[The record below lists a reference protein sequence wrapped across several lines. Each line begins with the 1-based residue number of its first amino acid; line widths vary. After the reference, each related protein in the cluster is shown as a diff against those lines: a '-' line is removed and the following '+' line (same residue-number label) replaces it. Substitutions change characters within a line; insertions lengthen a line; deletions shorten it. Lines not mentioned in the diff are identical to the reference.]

1 MAGVHLIALVAA
13 VITIAVMV
21 ELLRRR
27 QLRQK
32 YALMWVLVGL
42 VVAVIAITP
51 GTFNHIAHRLG
62 VISPPD
68 LLVVLAAL
76 FLLLVCVHLSW
87 EIGRLEDRSR
97 RLAEELTLVR
107 KEVEDLSRPAEQPI
121 GTEHPSHDRL
131 SHDRLS
137 HDRLG
142 EDRLSQETG
151 DAGGHRQPTP

>member
-1 MAGVHLIALVAA
+1 MAGVHLIALIAA
-13 VITIAVMV
+13 MITITVMV

-32 YALMWVLVGL
+32 YALMWVLVAV

-51 GTFNHIAHRLG
+51 GTFNHGAHALG

-87 EIGRLEDRSR
+87 EVGRLEDRSR
-97 RLAEELTLVR
+97 RLAEELTLLR
-107 KEVEDLSRPAEQPI
+107 KEVDDLNTPPVAAP
-121 GTEHPSHDRL
+121 GTTPGETTGPDRL
-131 SHDRLS
+131 DHPVS
-137 HDRLG
+137 
-142 EDRLSQETG
+142 
-151 DAGGHRQPTP
+151 

>member
-1 MAGVHLIALVAA
+1 MAGVHLIALSAA

-87 EIGRLEDRSR
+87 ELGRLEDRSR
-97 RLAEELTLVR
+97 RLAEELALVR
-107 KEVEDLSRPAEQPI
+107 KEVEDLSRPAGTKTSLEQI
-121 GTEHPSHDRL
+121 SR
-131 SHDRLS
+131 
-137 HDRLG
+137 
-142 EDRLSQETG
+142 ETG
-151 DAGGHRQPTP
+151 DGGGHRQPTP

>member
-1 MAGVHLIALVAA
+1 VAGVHLIALTAA

-51 GTFNHIAHRLG
+51 GTFNHVAHRLG

-87 EIGRLEDRSR
+87 ELGRLEDRSR
-97 RLAEELTLVR
+97 RLAEELALVR
-107 KEVEDLSRPAEQPI
+107 KEVEDLSRPPGTTASKEQ
-121 GTEHPSHDRL
+121 L
-131 SHDRLS
+131 SH
-137 HDRLG
+137 
-142 EDRLSQETG
+142 EPG
-151 DAGGHRQPTP
+151 DAGGRRQPTP